1 MKAVLRGAS
10 SVRVFKFISLTTKI
24 GFVFKWLQ
32 LFIRKS
38 HVSKLVFDLC
48 HSFSILQFSCWV
60 PHRPTSAMTGRYQ
73 SVPACTAVSP
83 RSRWKV
89 ARRRLAAWIITDGRT
104 ASGSSGAWSQ
114 AGPRETETDRPT
126 DLLARRSVVG
136 PSEHTV
142 GRNLA
147 LTQCC
152 LLRQRSQ
159 VVSLALW

>member
-1 MKAVLRGAS
+1 MTSTIYKKKPCLETSLLLVSQLQHPSVLR
-10 SVRVFKFISLTTKI
+10 
-24 GFVFKWLQ
+24 
-32 LFIRKS
+32 
-38 HVSKLVFDLC
+38 
-48 HSFSILQFSCWV
+48 V
-60 PHRPTSAMTGRYQ
+60 PHRPTSAMTGGCQ

-152 LLRQRSQ
+152 LQRQRSQ
-159 VVSLALW
+159 VVALAL